1 LQVLQGALPVPLSPE
16 EVMTWPPER
25 DIVAPVSPSE
35 HEAVRTAQRALGLVE
50 TGELDEPTKA
60 SLRGV
65 QRLFG
70 AQVTGVLDLPTA
82 ALLTRL
88 RHIYPED

>member
-1 LQVLQGALPVPLSPE
+1 MS
-16 EVMTWPPER
+16 WPPAR
-25 DIVAPVSPSE
+25 DIVAPVSSAE
-35 HEAVRTAQRALGLVE
+35 HEAVKTAQRALGLSP
-50 TGELDEPTKA
+50 TGELDEPTRA

-70 AQVTGVLDLPTA
+70 AQVTGVLDLPTV

>member
-1 LQVLQGALPVPLSPE
+1 
-16 EVMTWPPER
+16 M
-25 DIVAPVSPSE
+25 
-35 HEAVRTAQRALGLVE
+35 
-50 TGELDEPTKA
+50 DEPTKA

-82 ALLTRL
+82 ALIERL
-88 RHIYPED
+88 RHVYKED

>member
-1 LQVLQGALPVPLSPE
+1 
-16 EVMTWPPER
+16 MWPPER
-25 DIVAPVSPSE
+25 DIIAPVSDRE
-35 HEAVRTAQRALGLVE
+35 HEAVKTAQRALRLAP

-70 AQVTGVLDLPTA
+70 APVTGVLDRETA
-82 ALLTRL
+82 GLIERL
-88 RHIYPED
+88 RHVYREPE

>member
-1 LQVLQGALPVPLSPE
+1 
-16 EVMTWPPER
+16 MTWPPER

-35 HEAVRTAQRALGLVE
+35 HAAVKTAQRVLGLVQ

>member
-1 LQVLQGALPVPLSPE
+1 
-16 EVMTWPPER
+16 MWPPER

-35 HEAVRTAQRALGLVE
+35 HEAVRVAQRALNLVPS
-50 TGELDEPTKA
+50 GDLDEPTRA

-70 AQVTGVLDLPTA
+70 AQVTGVLDLPTV
-82 ALLTRL
+82 ALIERL

>member
-1 LQVLQGALPVPLSPE
+1 
-16 EVMTWPPER
+16 MTWPPER
-25 DIVAPVSPSE
+25 DVLAPVTPSE
-35 HEAVRTAQRALGLVE
+35 HEAVRIAQRALGLAL
-50 TGELDEPTKA
+50 TGELDDPTKA

-82 ALLTRL
+82 ALIERL
-88 RHIYPED
+88 RHVYKEDTP

>member
-1 LQVLQGALPVPLSPE
+1 MS
-16 EVMTWPPER
+16 WPPAR
-25 DIVAPVSPSE
+25 DIVAPVSEQE
-35 HEAVRTAQRALGLVE
+35 HEAVRITQRALGLAP

-70 AQVTGVLDLPTA
+70 AQVTGVLDLSTA
-82 ALLTRL
+82 ALIERL
-88 RHIYPED
+88 RHIYKED

>member
-1 LQVLQGALPVPLSPE
+1 
-16 EVMTWPPER
+16 MTWPPER
-25 DIVAPVSPSE
+25 DILSPVTPSE
-35 HEAVRTAQRALGLVE
+35 REAVKTAQRALGLVE
-50 TGELDEPTKA
+50 TGELDEPTRA

-82 ALLTRL
+82 ALLERL